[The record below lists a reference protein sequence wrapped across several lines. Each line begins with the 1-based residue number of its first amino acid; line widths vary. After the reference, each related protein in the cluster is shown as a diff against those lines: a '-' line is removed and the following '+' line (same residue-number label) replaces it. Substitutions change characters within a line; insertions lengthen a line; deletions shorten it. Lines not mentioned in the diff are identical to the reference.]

1 MRDIN
6 QVIMVGR
13 LTRAAELRYSNNGTA
28 ISTFSIASNKSRK
41 TPQGWQDEGHFFDV
55 TFFGKQAEAVNQY
68 LGKGQQVVIEGEL
81 HQDRWTDK
89 NTNQNRSKVKII
101 AQNLQLVGGKGNNGG
116 GNAGAGG
123 NSGGFGQQDGDKQYA
138 EQYAGPEDFKDDIPF

>member
-6 QVIMVGR
+6 EVIIVGR
-13 LTRAAELRYSNNGTA
+13 LTRPAELRYSNNGTA
-28 ISTFSIASNKSRK
+28 ICSFSIASNKSRK

-68 LGKGQQVVIEGEL
+68 LGKGQQIVVKGEL

-101 AQNLQLVGGKGNNGG
+101 AQNVQLVGGKSNGG
-116 GNAGAGG
+116 GNNTGAG
-123 NSGGFGQQDGDKQYA
+123 SGFGNQSGDKEYA